1 MATDLVPGAALG
13 EDGRYRLQ
21 RVLGTGGMASVWLA
35 EDSRLERPVALK
47 LLADSLMLDRGYLAR
62 FQREARVAAGLS
74 HPNLVK
80 VFDFSAGAPRPY
92 LAMEYVPGGTLAD
105 RLRERDRGG
114 EAWDPETIFR
124 ELLSALAHV
133 HASGIIHRDI
143 KPGNLL
149 IGRDGR
155 TRLTDFG
162 IARPSDA
169 ERLTGTGLVIGTARY
184 LAPEILQGRE
194 PNERSDL
201 YSCGV
206 LLQEC
211 LRDAPANHLQALAD
225 RLTFQEPQMRP
236 ASATEVLGLL
246 ERPATLVRDA
256 TALTGATAALRDATA
271 ALRDA
276 TAARDA
282 TAVRGA
288 PRAAGAPTSAD
299 AAAVRVFRTAGRSVR
314 RSPRTMLVAA
324 LVVVVVVVGIAA
336 VPGGGSGGAHRTAAG
351 LGAPPAAGAPLR
363 AQLDYLDRA
372 IARARR

>member
-1 MATDLVPGAALG
+1 MTRATVTVTGVIMVAVDLAPGAALG

-47 LLADSLMLDRGYLAR
+47 LLTDSLMLDRGYLAR

-105 RLRERDRGG
+105 LLRDRGG
-114 EAWDPETIFR
+114 GEWDPETIFR

-162 IARPSDA
+162 IARPFDA
-169 ERLTGTGLVIGTARY
+169 ERLTSTGLVIGTARY
-184 LAPEILQGRE
+184 LAPEILQGEE

-236 ASATEVLGLL
+236 ASAMEVLGLL
-246 ERPATLVRDA
+246 ERPATLVRGA
-256 TALTGATAALRDATA
+256 TPVTGATAVRDATA
-271 ALRDA
+271 M
-276 TAARDA
+276 T
-282 TAVRGA
+282 
-288 PRAAGAPTSAD
+288 GAPTATRAPTATD
-299 AAAVRVFRTAGRSVR
+299 APAARVFRTSGIPLRPT
-314 RSPRTMLVAA
+314 PRAMLAA
-324 LVVVVVVVGIAA
+324 TILVVVVVLVA
-336 VPGGGSGGAHRTAAG
+336 VAGGGSGVPHRTPAG
-351 LGAPPAAGAPLR
+351 LGAPPAARAPLR